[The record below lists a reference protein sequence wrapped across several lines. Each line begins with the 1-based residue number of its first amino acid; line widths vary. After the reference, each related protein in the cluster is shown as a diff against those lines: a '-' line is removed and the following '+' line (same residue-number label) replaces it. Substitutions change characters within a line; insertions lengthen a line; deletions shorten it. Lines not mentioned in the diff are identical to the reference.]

1 MWTGP
6 TLVTTAQS
14 GRISAASGAISPGWF
29 VPASKTPKR
38 LSRGIARRLLGS
50 PRELFQLPSV
60 FAVGPSAPSRC
71 EVSSLT
77 VVLPALPVM
86 PTTVGSTAAR
96 QPAASAVSA
105 AAVPGTTSA
114 GMPSGTTAPLSI
126 ITAAAP
132 RSMAWRAKAWPSKVG
147 PLMAT

>member
-1 MWTGP
+1 M
-6 TLVTTAQS
+6 
-14 GRISAASGAISPGWF
+14 
-29 VPASKTPKR
+29 PASKTPKR
-38 LSRGIARRLLGS
+38 LSRAIASRLLGS

-71 EVSSLT
+71 AVSSLT

-86 PTTVGSTAAR
+86 PTIAGSTAAR

-105 AAVPGTTSA
+105 RWVPGTMRA
-114 GMPSGTTAPLSI
+114 GMSEGISAPLSI